1 MKSRDGEGLAHPDGT
16 RWVVLAV
23 VTLAHTLGA
32 VTVLAV
38 APLSPLLLEDLRLT
52 RAQAGLFLPAIY
64 LGGVLMS
71 LPAGWLTDRIGARLT
86 LAAGQV
92 LTGAMT
98 ALAAWSPSLV
108 SMLALFLVSGLGWA
122 VVNPTTGK
130 AVIDVFPARERGL
143 AMGIKQTG
151 LTVGG
156 VAAALSLP
164 SVALAWGWRTALGGA
179 AAVSILSGLAVL
191 VSLRGTRGGAPAPT
205 GGAGLT
211 ELGAFL
217 GRRPFV
223 VLLVCGLTLSIA
235 QASVLAYM
243 ALFAR
248 ERLGL
253 GLVGAGGLLAVAQA
267 GGTLARL
274 GWGAVSDRLFGG
286 RRRPAMVINA
296 AVGAAA
302 YLCFASGLSL
312 PVPVAGALAAVA
324 GMGAFGWNG
333 LYFALTAEIGGPRHA
348 GVLTGLA
355 VSFAWSGIL
364 VGPLLFGQ
372 LLQATDSYR
381 IAWLALAVISA
392 AAAAALHRLP
402 PLVQRG

>member
-1 MKSRDGEGLAHPDGT
+1 VKSRDGDGLPRPDGT
-16 RWVVLAV
+16 RWLVLAL
-23 VTLAHTLGA
+23 VTVAHTLGA

-38 APLSPLLLEDLRLT
+38 APLSPLLLQDLGLT
-52 RAQAGLFLPAIY
+52 RAQVGLFLPATY

-71 LPAGWLTDRIGARLT
+71 LPAGWVTDRVGARLT
-86 LAAGQV
+86 LAGGQL

-98 ALAAWSPSLV
+98 ALAAWRPSLG
-108 SMLALFLVSGLGWA
+108 SMLPLFLLSGLGWA
-122 VVNPTTGK
+122 VVNPTTGR
-130 AVIDVFPARERGL
+130 AVIDRFPTRERGL

-151 LTVGG
+151 LTLGG
-156 VAAALSLP
+156 VTAALTLP
-164 SVALAWGWRTALGGA
+164 AVALGWGWRVALTA
-179 AAVSILSGLAVL
+179 AAAASIVSSLAVL
-191 VSLRGTRGGAPAPT
+191 VGLGPARGGAPLPA
-205 GGAGLT
+205 AGPHLS

-217 GRRPFV
+217 SRRPFV
-223 VLLVCGLTLSIA
+223 VLLVCGLGLSIA
-235 QASVLAYM
+235 QASVLAYL

-253 GLVGAGGLLAVAQA
+253 GIVAAGGLLAVAQA
-267 GGTLARL
+267 GGTVARL

-296 AVGAAA
+296 GVAAAA
-302 YLCFASGLSL
+302 YLAFASGMSL
-312 PVPVAGALAAVA
+312 PIPVAAALAAVA

-348 GVLTGLA
+348 GMLTGLA

-364 VGPLLFGQ
+364 LGPLLFGQ

-381 IAWLALAVISA
+381 LAWLVLALISVASAV
-392 AAAAALHRLP
+392 ALHRLP